1 MQFFSVLSSLA
12 CKLSFRVTDI
22 GIKHVVENC
31 KQIVDLNLSG
41 CKVLDSQ
48 IECYLFSYMMHI
60 ILVVIKNKRHVI
72 VLYFNG
78 FVEMC
83 CTLCLLSFFF
93 YFTGKKATFLRCLN
107 FTVGVSSQTLVLCL
121 PKCAE
126 LLKTCSNPVQ
136 LFMIVSCA

>member
-93 YFTGKKATFLRCLN
+93 FTRKKATFLRCLN

-136 LFMIVSCA
+136 LFMIVACA